1 MAIERYNR
9 RFPNILRN
17 RRTPEED
24 FGLGNRIAAKG
35 ERLLNPDGSFN
46 VIREGLRA
54 WSPYQSMVEMSW
66 VSFFLFIFTYYVS
79 VNAIFGGIIVGLG
92 PENVAGIKMGGWL
105 QNFLQSFFFSIQT
118 FTTVGYGG
126 MMPQGMS
133 AHIMAAIIALVGN
146 ISFALSTGLFF
157 ARFSKPKAQILFSK
171 NAIITNHRNN
181 GERTLQF
188 RIVNIRN
195 NKIINLKAKVLF
207 AWVEERNGQR
217 ERRFKLL
224 TLERDEVTLFPLNWT
239 IVHYMDEN
247 SPLFQKGKEQLIKEH
262 AEILIQIEG
271 YDETF
276 SQNVHI
282 NSSYVAKD
290 LLCDVQF
297 TSMYYSENGSTILE
311 LNKIH
316 DVE

>member
-1 MAIERYNR
+1 MAIERNNR

-17 RRTPEED
+17 RRPVED
-24 FGLGNRIAAKG
+24 FGLGNRVGIQG
-35 ERLLNPDGSFN
+35 ERLLNGNGTFN
-46 VIREGLRA
+46 VVRKGVRV

-66 VSFFLFIFTYYVS
+66 GAFFLFILVYYIL
-79 VNAIFGGIIVGLG
+79 VNALFGSMIVLLG
-92 PENVAGIKMGGWL
+92 VENVAGIKLGNIL
-105 QNFLQSFFFSIQT
+105 QNFEQAFFFSVQT

-126 MMPQGMS
+126 MMPSGMS
-133 AHIMAAIIALVGN
+133 AHIMASIIALVGN

-157 ARFSKPKAQILFSK
+157 ARFSKPRAQILFSR
-171 NAIITNHRNN
+171 NALMTPHRNS
-181 GERTLQF
+181 GEPTLQF

-195 NKIINLKAKVLF
+195 NKIINLKVKVLF
-207 AWVEERNGQR
+207 AWLEERNGRR
-217 ERRFKLL
+217 ERRFNLL

-239 IVHYMDEN
+239 ILHYIDEN
-247 SPLFQKGKEQLIKEH
+247 SPLHRKGKLELLEQH

-297 TSMYYSENGSTILE
+297 KPMYYSEGGKTILE
-311 LNKIH
+311 LDKIH